1 MLDRPDTSLPRR
13 PGGDL
18 VRLQQARAVAK
29 PGSFSGKSESNL
41 PAIYLSEL
49 GPRRVVTRVK
59 WLVSTLIVGFAGL
72 VVIAIV
78 IYASL
83 NMDQGGGVIDTMRKA
98 SVEAMQPVQSN
109 PSPAVER
116 PVGIGRKTDRIE
128 LSSKGVATKHLIY
141 DQVVERRGTRDFI
154 TNKPY
159 ARLVATLATDR
170 PPSADLVPAF
180 NPLELFGNDA
190 PIVQKDQQNGN
201 GEATSDPRVTMRF
214 VDVQGG
220 FLPEEDGQE
229 LTKDEVE
236 RLVAETDA
244 VYAESEAT
252 LAEVEVIAAPE
263 AAAEPLSGTGPV
275 VLADQNTT
283 ILFKQGDDDEFEE
296 SFDTRSITT
305 RGGEA
310 LEAILKRQGVSIVQ
324 AGLLSD
330 AFAAVTK
337 SPRLQAGQ
345 EVRLALAA
353 STTEEGA
360 QDVMRVSLFT
370 KGRHELTLARTSAG
384 EYDVSNVPVSLA
396 SSSEDSE
403 TNQRATVY
411 VSKWRAAQSQG
422 LPDDFITKFLR
433 IHSYDVD
440 YKLKVRPGDSFE
452 LFYEVLQDDQ
462 GNESPGEML
471 YASATIGGERRGYYR
486 FRTPD
491 GVVDYYDE
499 KGSNSKKFLMR
510 TPVKAGRLTSGFGYR
525 KHPLL
530 GIRKMHAGVDWAA
543 PIGTPIMAAG
553 NGTIEVAGREGG
565 YGNYIRIRHANGY
578 KTAYAHMTRFAEGVA
593 RGVRVRQGQVI
604 GYVGSTGL
612 SSGPHLHYEVH
623 VNNRFMNPLSIKV
636 PRSRQLQGRLLTEF
650 KREKNRIDELMRRA
664 PVKTRVAAVEG

>member
-1 MLDRPDTSLPRR
+1 LLDRPDPSLTRR

-29 PGSFSGKSESNL
+29 PGPFPGKPGSNL

-59 WLVSTLIVGFAGL
+59 WLVSTLIVGVAGL
-72 VVIAIV
+72 AVIGIV
-78 IYASL
+78 IFASL
-83 NMDQGGGVIDTMRKA
+83 NMDQGEGVLDTVRRA
-98 SVEAMQPVQSN
+98 SVEAMQPVQSS

-116 PVGIGRKTDRIE
+116 PAGIGRKTGRIE
-128 LSSKGVATKHLIY
+128 VSSKGVATKHLIF
-141 DQVVERRGTRDFI
+141 DQVVERRGTRDYI
-154 TNKPY
+154 SNKPY
-159 ARLVATLATDR
+159 ARLVANLATDR
-170 PPSADLVPAF
+170 PVGADIVPAF
-180 NPLELFGNDA
+180 DPLQLFGNDQ
-190 PIVQKDQQNGN
+190 PIVPKDGQGT
-201 GEATSDPRVTMRF
+201 EPTSDPRVTVRF

-229 LTKDEVE
+229 LSRDDVE

-244 VYAESEAT
+244 LYAESAANF
-252 LAEVEVIAAPE
+252 AEVAGVEQPVSAS
-263 AAAEPLSGTGPV
+263 AELNPLILP
-275 VLADQNTT
+275 AQNMTV
-283 ILFKQGDDDEFEE
+283 LFKRGDDEDFED
-296 SFDTRSITT
+296 SYDTRSITA

-310 LEAILKRQGVSIVQ
+310 VEAILKRQGVSIVQ

-330 AFAAVTK
+330 LVANVSK
-337 SPRLQAGQ
+337 RPRLQAGQ

-353 STTEEGA
+353 STTEEGS
-360 QDVMRVSLFT
+360 QDVMKISLFSG
-370 KGRHELTLARTSAG
+370 KQHELTLARNNSG
-384 EYDVSNVPVSLA
+384 EFEVSGSPVRFA
-396 SSSEDSE
+396 SSLDDSE
-403 TNQRATVY
+403 TTQRATVY
-411 VSKWRAAQSQG
+411 LSTYRAALSQN

-440 YKLKVRPGDSFE
+440 YKLKVRPGDGFE
-452 LFYEVLQDDQ
+452 LFYEIVEDES
-462 GNESPGEML
+462 GNEVPGEL
-471 YASATIGGERRGYYR
+471 LFAAVTIGGETRGYYR

-491 GVVDYYDE
+491 GTVDYYDD

-543 PIGTPIMAAG
+543 PVGTPIMAAG

-578 KTAYAHMTRFAEGVA
+578 RTAYAHMVRFAEGVA

-650 KREKNRIDELMRRA
+650 KREKTRIDELMRRA